1 MLKNVTSKYSIS
13 LALLV
18 IALVANVAAGQQRPS
33 TSSAASTRS
42 TQQTSNEATTVFRG
56 ARDLI
61 DEGQWQ
67 KAQEKFDYYIRT
79 FPNDK
84 SIEPAL
90 YWLAYTQHK
99 LGKYDQMRATIDRLL
114 QKYPNTTWRE
124 DARLLSAQAP
134 GAYYPAVVA
143 PAAIAVEPGGAVTV
157 TPLPPMDA
165 PRVYAATGPI
175 GPVSVTQPAQPP
187 QPAQNIYVPG
197 VFGIETFSS
206 SGNDDDPCEFKIVVL
221 QALFQTDL
229 ERGLMAATDWLKS
242 GSTQTPRCK
251 GAALTLLGRHGG
263 KSVTPV
269 ILGVARNETD
279 LKLRARAVASLGP
292 MTDDSVIEPLR
303 EFALNAQENEI
314 VEAAV
319 YALSQQSAE
328 RALTALSDVA
338 LRGKSIQQRKM
349 AISLIS
355 TRPGEPAVDALF
367 RIYDADQNI
376 EVRRAVISGFA
387 NRRSER
393 AGTRLFEIARSSDVV
408 ELRRAAVSSLSRRS
422 GEKTTEF
429 LLSLYDSE
437 KNEDVK
443 DQIVIAL
450 GSGAATYVGFPEA
463 TPVPGQN
470 ITYSGGS
477 RMNDERVITK
487 LIEIARDQRAPMDR
501 RKQAIGWLSRS
512 KHPKVLE
519 FLQELLKQ

>member
-1 MLKNVTSKYSIS
+1 MLKKVTSKHSIS
-13 LALLV
+13 LALFFVVL
-18 IALVANVAAGQQRPS
+18 IANVAVGQQRAT
-33 TSSAASTRS
+33 TSSASSNRS

-67 KAQEKFDYYIRT
+67 KAQEKFEYYVRT

-90 YWLAYTQHK
+90 YWLAYTQQK
-99 LGKYDQMRATIDRLL
+99 LGRYDQMRGTIDRLL

-124 DARLLSAQAP
+124 DARLLLAQVP
-134 GAYYPAVVA
+134 GAHVPSVIA

-157 TPLPPMDA
+157 TPLPPIEA
-165 PRVYAATGPI
+165 PMVYGPR
-175 GPVSVTQPAQPP
+175 GPVTAVTALPA
-187 QPAQNIYVPG
+187 AQAIYAPG
-197 VFGIETFSS
+197 AVIGLDTFPS

-229 ERGLMAATDWLKS
+229 ERGVMAATDWLKA

-251 GAALTLLGRHGG
+251 SAALTLLGRHGG

-269 ILGVARNETD
+269 ILGVAKNETD

-292 MTDDSVIEPLR
+292 MSDDSVIQPLR
-303 EFALNAQENEI
+303 DFALNAQENEI

-319 YALSQQSAE
+319 YALSQQSSE
-328 RALTALSDVA
+328 LALTALSDVA
-338 LRGKSIQQRKM
+338 LRGKSVPQRKM

-367 RIYDADQNI
+367 RIYDADQSI
-376 EVRRAVISGFA
+376 EVRKAVIAGFA
-387 NRRSER
+387 NRKSER
-393 AGTRLFEIARSSDVV
+393 AGTRLFEIARSSEAI
-408 ELRRAAVSSLSRRS
+408 ELRRAAISSLSRRS

-429 LLSLYDSE
+429 LINLYDLE
-437 KNEDVK
+437 KNEEVK

-450 GSGAATYVGFPEA
+450 GSGATSYVGFPEG
-463 TPVPGQN
+463 TPMPGQT
-470 ITYSGGS
+470 IAYSGGT

-487 LIEIARDQRAPMDR
+487 LIEIARDQKAPMDR
-501 RKQAIGWLSRS
+501 RKQAISWLSRS
-512 KHPKVLE
+512 KHPKVLA
-519 FLQELLKQ
+519 FLQELLKQD